1 MDLSN
6 KKLSFQICCCLA
18 AAAILILAVLSLS
31 AANKEPSLTI
41 QIAQFPHFLDPARI
55 STYEEKLVCGALYET
70 LLSYNPAD
78 GSVQGVLADQ
88 WEVDGSGKVYTFVLR
103 KGLRFHHGK
112 ELTAQDVKYSWERLL
127 DPEISSYGYLL
138 QNVQGAKEYAA
149 GKSSD
154 VKGLRV
160 INERTLQVNLLE
172 TDYTFPALVS
182 SPVLAVVSR
191 DTADKMGKDYGKRTT
206 PVVGTGPFSLSH
218 WGSDQITLV
227 KNNKYKGT
235 PARLKGLQFIV
246 TGNQQE
252 IKQLLTDS
260 KIDILTGVS
269 PQFATTICEEG
280 KGRFIAVKKPVLS
293 FYFLGFNLEAAPF
306 GQNVELRRAVDQAL
320 DNEKLALSLLGD
332 GSKPLNGL
340 LPPELL
346 RKKEIKAKYTDRKTA
361 LRCLAA
367 SGHPFGSRLSPLTL
381 VYNNS
386 SGHEMLA
393 RLVQEELG
401 QVGIVLALQQR
412 PWDEYKKE
420 LAKGRYPFFR
430 LGWEADYPE
439 AGNILYYN
447 FAAGEEHNFTRY
459 SSAEFDSLMKKARC
473 EWNFQQR
480 QEIYRQAEELLLND
494 LPVVP
499 LFQRVAVFVLTDD
512 VEGFNA
518 DLLGM
523 IGFKRLDK
531 NNDKEGMLFTKKSG
545 NDEKCQCKNKMTGQE
560 YYSGCRNFSSCDVF
574 AAL

>member
-1 MDLSN
+1 MDLCK
-6 KKLSFQICCCLA
+6 KKLSYQLGCCLA
-18 AAAILILAVLSLS
+18 AAAILILAVLSVS
-31 AANKEPSLTI
+31 AANEESSLTI

-55 STYEEKLVCGALYET
+55 STYEEKLLCGALYET
-70 LLSYNPAD
+70 LLSYNPTD
-78 GSVQGVLADQ
+78 GSVQGVLADK
-88 WEVDGSGKVYTFVLR
+88 WEVDGSGRVYTFVLR
-103 KGLRFHHGK
+103 KGLRFHHGE
-112 ELTAQDVKYSWERLL
+112 ELTARDVKFSWERLS

-138 QNVQGAKEYAA
+138 QNVRGAKEYSE

-154 VKGLRV
+154 IKGLRV
-160 INERTLQVNLLE
+160 INDRTLQVKLLE

-182 SPVLAVVSR
+182 SPVLGVVSR
-191 DTADKMGKDYGKRTT
+191 NTAEKMGKDYGQKDTL
-206 PVVGTGPFSLSH
+206 VVGTGPFSLSN

-235 PARLKGLQFIV
+235 PPRSKSLQFIV

-252 IKQLLTDS
+252 IKQLLADG
-260 KIDILTGVS
+260 KIDILTGVT
-269 PQFATTICEEG
+269 PQFANTICEEG
-280 KGRFIAVKKPVLS
+280 KGKVISVKKPVLS
-293 FYFLGFNLEAAPF
+293 FYFLGFNLEEAPF

-346 RKKEIKAKYTDRKTA
+346 RKKDKKAKYADRKTA
-361 LRCLAA
+361 LNCLAA

-381 VYNNS
+381 AYNNS
-386 SGHEMLA
+386 SGHETLA
-393 RLVQEELG
+393 RLVREELG
-401 QVGIVLALQQR
+401 RVGIVLALQQR

-447 FAAGEEHNFTRY
+447 FACGEEHNFTRY
-459 SSAEFDSLMKKARC
+459 SCPEFDTLLKKARC
-473 EWNFQQR
+473 EQSFQQR
-480 QEIYRQAEELLLND
+480 QEIYCQAEKVLLND

-499 LFQRVAVFVLTDD
+499 LFQRVAVFVLTDR
-512 VEGFNA
+512 VEGFNI

-523 IGFKRLDK
+523 IDFKGLDK
-531 NNDKEGMLFTKKSG
+531 DKEMVLSAK
-545 NDEKCQCKNKMTGQE
+545 
-560 YYSGCRNFSSCDVF
+560 
-574 AAL
+574 

>member
-227 KNNKYKGT
+227 YK
-235 PARLKGLQFIV
+235 
-246 TGNQQE
+246 
-252 IKQLLTDS
+252 
-260 KIDILTGVS
+260 IL
-269 PQFATTICEEG
+269 
-280 KGRFIAVKKPVLS
+280 
-293 FYFLGFNLEAAPF
+293 
-306 GQNVELRRAVDQAL
+306 
-320 DNEKLALSLLGD
+320 D
-332 GSKPLNGL
+332 G
-340 LPPELL
+340 
-346 RKKEIKAKYTDRKTA
+346 
-361 LRCLAA
+361 
-367 SGHPFGSRLSPLTL
+367 
-381 VYNNS
+381 
-386 SGHEMLA
+386 
-393 RLVQEELG
+393 
-401 QVGIVLALQQR
+401 
-412 PWDEYKKE
+412 
-420 LAKGRYPFFR
+420 
-430 LGWEADYPE
+430 
-439 AGNILYYN
+439 
-447 FAAGEEHNFTRY
+447 
-459 SSAEFDSLMKKARC
+459 
-473 EWNFQQR
+473 
-480 QEIYRQAEELLLND
+480 
-494 LPVVP
+494 
-499 LFQRVAVFVLTDD
+499 
-512 VEGFNA
+512 
-518 DLLGM
+518 
-523 IGFKRLDK
+523 
-531 NNDKEGMLFTKKSG
+531 
-545 NDEKCQCKNKMTGQE
+545 
-560 YYSGCRNFSSCDVF
+560 
-574 AAL
+574 

>member
-1 MDLSN
+1 MDLSK
-6 KKLSFQICCCLA
+6 KKLGHQLCCCLA
-18 AAAILILAVLSLS
+18 AAAILILAVLSVS
-31 AANKEPSLTI
+31 AANKEASLTI

-55 STYEEKLVCGALYET
+55 STYEEKLICGALYET

-78 GSVQGVLADQ
+78 GSVQGVLAEK
-88 WEVDGSGKVYTFVLR
+88 WEVDQSGKVYTFILR
-103 KGLRFHHGK
+103 KGWRFHHG
-112 ELTAQDVKYSWERLL
+112 EEVTAQDVKFSWERLL

-138 QNVQGAKEYAA
+138 QNVQGAKEYTE
-149 GKSSD
+149 GKCSD

-160 INERTLQVNLLE
+160 INERTLQVKLLE

-191 DTADKMGKDYGKRTT
+191 DTAVKMGKDYGKKTT
-206 PVVGTGPFSLSH
+206 SVVGTGPFTLFN

-235 PARLKGLQFIV
+235 TPRTESLQFIV

-252 IKQLLTDS
+252 IKQLLADG
-260 KIDILTGVS
+260 KLDILTGVS
-269 PQFATTICEEG
+269 PQLAATICEEG
-280 KGRFIAVKKPVLS
+280 KGKLIAVKKPVLS

-346 RKKEIKAKYTDRKTA
+346 RKKDQRVKYADRKTA
-361 LRCLAA
+361 LKCLAA

-459 SSAEFDSLMKKARC
+459 SSAKFDSLMKKARC
-473 EWNFQQR
+473 EQDFQRR
-480 QEIYRQAEELLLND
+480 QEIYRQAEKVLLND

-499 LFQRVAVFVLTDD
+499 LFQRIAVFVLTDE

-523 IGFKRLDK
+523 IDFKLL
-531 NNDKEGMLFTKKSG
+531 NNNKGRDF
-545 NDEKCQCKNKMTGQE
+545 CKT
-560 YYSGCRNFSSCDVF
+560 SR
-574 AAL
+574 